1 MCKKV
6 VNIVSNYEDRSTYN
20 PITLSK
26 PAMPHVIPSYL
37 ANSNFLYIAK
47 ADLAGT
53 ITYSNALIN
62 KKRTDLGHYFHNS
75 AQFQVAM
82 NQCMAGQRPQRIYI
96 DEPMTCGDAAGTEWE
111 LAMHGAGEPA
121 EILLIGIEAA
131 AARQPTGGQPVN
143 SEERKWAS
151 IFNSSP
157 HQYLWIGPDFRLL
170 AFNKMAAEIS
180 QKFHNIALR
189 AGQSILDFVRP
200 DAQAEVRNNLE
211 RALEGEVVTKEV
223 CLDFER
229 QTSQWF
235 EIQYLPNYDEAG
247 RLLGAVVV
255 SIDIDARKRAE
266 LKMIHQNEAL
276 RQIAWSYSHEVRPP
290 VARILGLVQLVE
302 SESLNE
308 SNQQIFDFLQLTTQA
323 LDNVVRQVVRVTEQY
338 D

>member
-1 MCKKV
+1 
-6 VNIVSNYEDRSTYN
+6 
-20 PITLSK
+20 
-26 PAMPHVIPSYL
+26 MPHTIPSYL

-47 ADLAGT
+47 VDLAGT

-82 NQCMAGQRPQRIYI
+82 NQCLAGQSPERIHI
-96 DEPMTCGDAAGTEWE
+96 NEPMAYGDEVGTEWE

-121 EILLIGIEAA
+121 EILLIGVEAA
-131 AARQPTGGQPVN
+131 LRPTDGQPAN
-143 SEERKWAS
+143 NDERKWAS

-157 HQYLWIGPDFRLL
+157 HQYLWIGSDFRLL
-170 AFNKMAAEIS
+170 AFNKMAAEMS
-180 QKFHNIALR
+180 QKFYNSALR
-189 AGQSILDFVRP
+189 AGQSIWDFVRS
-200 DAQAEVRNNLE
+200 DAQAEVRNDLE
-211 RALEGEVVTKEV
+211 RAFEGEVVTKEIYF
-223 CLDFER
+223 DFEHKA
-229 QTSQWF
+229 SQWF

-255 SIDIDARKRAE
+255 SIDIDARKQAE
-266 LKMIHQNEAL
+266 LQIINQNEAL

-302 SESLNE
+302 PESLNE
-308 SNQQIFDFLQLTTQA
+308 SNQQIFDFLKLTTRS
-323 LDNVVRQVVRVTEQY
+323 LDEVIRQVVRVTEQY